1 MQTALYRHFDID
13 GRLLYV
19 GVSKNAVQRLSQ
31 HTSSPWMQKI
41 RTVTVEMCQS
51 REHALE
57 AEALAIRIEKPAYNG
72 GRIARIAKA
81 KNVLAR
87 YIAETGQTQRDFAA
101 QLGVRDATVSAW
113 VNGKTPSSKEIGR
126 IAQATGGAVGPASW
140 FDASE
145 QQGAA

>member
-19 GVSKNAVQRLSQ
+19 GISKNAVQRLSQ

-57 AEALAIRIEKPAYNG
+57 AEALAIRSEKPAYNG

-101 QLGVRDATVSAW
+101 KLGVRDATVSAW
-113 VNGKTPSSKEIGR
+113 VNGKRPSFDLA
-126 IAQATGGAVGPASW
+126 IAIERETNGNVPVTCWG
-140 FDASE
+140 DAAE
-145 QQGAA
+145 HHGAA